1 MDEQSRQL
9 AGLLEDMMDDFGAHN
24 MNGNCCE
31 NISHGEFRAL
41 RVISRLD
48 RCTMQDI
55 AKSIAVTKGGATRIV
70 SRLEEKNLVRRVH
83 DQNDARVCCVQLS
96 KEGKLLLSR
105 ITEEPAKKMAAV
117 LDAMVPDMRQILLI
131 GLRAFAE
138 TALNQTASG
147 DTKLARE

>member
-70 SRLEEKNLVRRVH
+70 SRLEEKTW
-83 DQNDARVCCVQLS
+83 CVECTIKMMHEYAVSNCQ
-96 KEGKLLLSR
+96 
-105 ITEEPAKKMAAV
+105 KKGNYYC
-117 LDAMVPDMRQILLI
+117 Q
-131 GLRAFAE
+131 E
-138 TALNQTASG
+138 
-147 DTKLARE
+147 